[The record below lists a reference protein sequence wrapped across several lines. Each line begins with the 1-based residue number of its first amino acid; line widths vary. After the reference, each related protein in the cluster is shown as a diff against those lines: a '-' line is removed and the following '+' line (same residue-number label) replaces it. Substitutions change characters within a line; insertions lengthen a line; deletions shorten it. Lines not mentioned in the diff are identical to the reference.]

1 MEAKKN
7 PSKDIHRLSGMFFQI
22 GLGVSITIVIVVFE
36 WTKEFQKP
44 RLRFTGEA
52 IPDLVYIPVTNP
64 VEPPMP
70 SPIKSEII
78 PTSTKI
84 PNTMVELASSLTIET
99 DNIPI
104 IDTDGIPGI
113 PDFTVE
119 FDSSEK
125 YNRVWNIVEKS
136 AEPVG
141 GYPAFYE
148 LLRKNMKYPNKARQF
163 NVEGKVFVEFIINK
177 DGTPVDFK
185 TIRGLGYG
193 CDEEAIRVISL
204 SKWKPGQ
211 QRGNSVRVKMVLPI
225 TFQLK

>member
-1 MEAKKN
+1 
-7 PSKDIHRLSGMFFQI
+7 L
-22 GLGVSITIVIVVFE
+22 T
-36 WTKEFQKP
+36 
-44 RLRFTGEA
+44 
-52 IPDLVYIPVTNP
+52 
-64 VEPPMP
+64 
-70 SPIKSEII
+70 
-78 PTSTKI
+78 
-84 PNTMVELASSLTIET
+84 SSLTDET
-99 DNIPI
+99 DKQPV
-104 IDTDGIPGI
+104 IDADGIPSI
-113 PDFTVE
+113 SHLVVE
-119 FDSSEK
+119 EDSTEK
-125 YNRVWNIVEKS
+125 YTGVWTFVQKP